1 MSPAWTVG
9 RLIPWAA
16 EYLGGHGVEAPR
28 LCGELL
34 LAHVLGCSRLD
45 LYLHFEQP
53 LQPQE
58 LALFKALILRRRG
71 REPVDYILGCREF
84 YGLEFL
90 VGPGVLVPRPES
102 EHLVEEALARL
113 KGVQAPRIL
122 DLCTGSGAVAL
133 ALAHERP
140 DATVTGCDISPEAL
154 TWARRNAHN
163 LGLEARVRWLLGD
176 LWEPVAAG
184 SGFFDIITANP
195 PYVTT
200 AEMAQLPPEVRD
212 FEPHLALEGGTD
224 GLDIARAIIGGA
236 GAHLRPLGWLF
247 MELGA
252 GQAAQAKRLA
262 QACGAFAEVSLVKDL
277 ADIERVLVCERK
289 DYG

>member
-1 MSPAWTVG
+1 LSQVWTVG

-16 EYLGGHGVEAPR
+16 EYLGGHGVDSPR

-34 LAHVLGCSRLD
+34 LSNVLGCTRLE
-45 LYLHFEQP
+45 LYLRFEQP
-53 LQPQE
+53 LSPEE
-58 LALFKALILRRRG
+58 LAAFKAMILRRKG
-71 REPVDYILGCREF
+71 REPVDYILGSREF

-90 VGPGVLVPRPES
+90 VGPGVLVPRPET

-113 KGVQAPRIL
+113 EGLEAPRVL

-133 ALAHERP
+133 TLAHERP
-140 DATVTGCDISPEAL
+140 DAEVTGCDISPEAL

-163 LGLEARVRWLLGD
+163 LDLQERVRWLMGD

-184 SGFFDIITANP
+184 SGFFDVITANP

-200 AEMAQLPPEVRD
+200 AEMDELPPEVGR
-212 FEPHLALEGGTD
+212 FEPRLALEGGAD
-224 GLDIARAIIGGA
+224 GLDIVRSIIAGA
-236 GAHLRPLGWLF
+236 GAHLRPLGWLLV
-247 MELGA
+247 ELGA
-252 GQAAQAKRLA
+252 GQASQATRLA
-262 QACGAFAEVSLVKDL
+262 QASGAFAEVGLVKDL
-277 ADIERVLVCERK
+277 AGIERVLVCERK

>member
-1 MSPAWTVG
+1 MSQVWTVG

-16 EYLGGHGVEAPR
+16 EYLGGHGVDSPR

-34 LAHVLGCSRLD
+34 LSHVLGCTRLE
-45 LYLHFEQP
+45 LYLRFEQP
-53 LQPQE
+53 LSPEE
-58 LALFKALILRRRG
+58 LAAFKAMILRRKS
-71 REPVDYILGCREF
+71 REPVDYILGSREF

-90 VGPGVLVPRPES
+90 VGPGVLVPRPET

-113 KGVQAPRIL
+113 EGLEAPRVL

-133 ALAHERP
+133 TLAHERP
-140 DATVTGCDISPEAL
+140 DAEVTGCDISPEAL

-163 LGLEARVRWLLGD
+163 LGLQERVRWLQGD

-184 SGFFDIITANP
+184 SGFFDVIAANP

-200 AEMAQLPPEVRD
+200 AEMAELPPEVGL
-212 FEPHLALEGGTD
+212 FEPRLALEGGAD
-224 GLDIARAIIGGA
+224 GLDIVRSIIGGA
-236 GAHLRPLGWLF
+236 GAHLRPLGWLLI
-247 MELGA
+247 ELGA
-252 GQAAQAKRLA
+252 GQAPQAARLA
-262 QACGAFAEVSLVKDL
+262 QASGAFAEVSLVKDL
-277 ADIERVLVCERK
+277 AGIERVLVCERK

>member
-1 MSPAWTVG
+1 MD
-9 RLIPWAA
+9 
-16 EYLGGHGVEAPR
+16 APR
-28 LCGELL
+28 LSGELL
-34 LAHVLGCSRLD
+34 LAQVLECSRMD
-45 LYLHFEQP
+45 LYLCFEQP
-53 LQPQE
+53 LHPRE
-58 LALFKALILRRRG
+58 LAAFKKLILRRKS
-71 REPVDYILGCREF
+71 REPVDYILGRREF

-113 KGVQAPRIL
+113 EGVEAPRIL

-133 ALAHERP
+133 SLAHERP
-140 DATVTGCDISPEAL
+140 DAVMTGCDISPEAL

-163 LGLEARVRWLLGD
+163 LGLEERVRWREGD

-184 SGFFDIITANP
+184 SGFFDVITANP

-200 AEMAQLPPEVRD
+200 AEMAQLPPEVGD
-212 FEPHLALEGGTD
+212 FEPHLALEGGED
-224 GLDIARAIIGGA
+224 GLDLARSIIGGA
-236 GAHLRPLGWLF
+236 GAHLRPMGWLL

-252 GQAAQAKRLA
+252 GQATQARRLA

-277 ADIERVLVCERK
+277 AGIERVLICERK

>member
-16 EYLGGHGVEAPR
+16 EYLGGHGVDSPR

-45 LYLHFEQP
+45 LYLRFEQP
-53 LQPQE
+53 LKPEE
-58 LALFKALILRRRG
+58 LADFKKLILRRKS
-71 REPVDYILGCREF
+71 REPVDYILGSREF
-84 YGLEFL
+84 YGLNLL
-90 VGPGVLVPRPES
+90 VGPGVLVPRPET

-113 KGVQAPRIL
+113 KGVKAPRIL

-140 DATVTGCDISPEAL
+140 DAVVTGCDISPEAL

-163 LGLEARVRWLLGD
+163 LALQDRVRWLQGD

-184 SGFFDIITANP
+184 SGFFDVITANP

-200 AEMAQLPPEVRD
+200 AEMAELPPEVGR
-212 FEPHLALEGGTD
+212 FEPRLALEGGAD
-224 GLDIARAIIGGA
+224 GLDIVRSIIGGA

-252 GQAAQAKRLA
+252 GQAAQARRLA
-262 QACGAFAEVSLVKDL
+262 QASGAFAEVSLVKDL
-277 ADIERVLVCERK
+277 AGIERVLVCERK